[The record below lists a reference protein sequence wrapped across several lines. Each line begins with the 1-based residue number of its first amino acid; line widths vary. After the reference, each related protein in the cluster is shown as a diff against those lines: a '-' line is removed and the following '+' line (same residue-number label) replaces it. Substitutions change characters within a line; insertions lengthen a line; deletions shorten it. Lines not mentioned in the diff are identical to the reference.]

1 MIKKVPKKILK
12 EFELN
17 NSLYTTALLH
27 DKRKFW
33 KYFFSL
39 LKFEH
44 LLFFAIIPSKDYN
57 SKAIKICIFLFTFAL
72 FFANNA
78 IFMNEDAI
86 HNIYQNQG
94 TFDLIYQIPQIIYSN
109 IISFIIDKIIR
120 YLSLSQ
126 DYVLNAK
133 MKPIITTRNKIFQKV
148 FRVMLVK
155 FIFFFIISFLFLFF
169 FWLYIACFCFV
180 YRNTQIYVIKDT
192 VFSFGL
198 SLITPFMFYLVS
210 AILRIYSLKKRHR
223 NIMYI
228 LSQWILF

>member
-1 MIKKVPKKILK
+1 
-12 EFELN
+12 
-17 NSLYTTALLH
+17 
-27 DKRKFW
+27 
-33 KYFFSL
+33 
-39 LKFEH
+39 
-44 LLFFAIIPSKDYN
+44 
-57 SKAIKICIFLFTFAL
+57 
-72 FFANNA
+72 
-78 IFMNEDAI
+78 MNEDAI

-155 FIFFFIISFLFLFF
+155 FIIFFIISFLFLYF

-180 YRNTQIYVIKDT
+180 YRNTQIYLIKDT

-198 SLITPFMFYLVS
+198 SLITPFIFYLVS

>member
-1 MIKKVPKKILK
+1 MPEINYT

-17 NSLYTTALLH
+17 NSSYKIALLY
-27 DKRKFW
+27 DKRLFW

-39 LKFEH
+39 VKFEH
-44 LLFFAIIPSKDYN
+44 LLFFAIVPSKDYN
-57 SKAIKICIFLFTFAL
+57 SRAIKICIFLFTFAL
-72 FFANNA
+72 FFADNA

-126 DYVLNAK
+126 YYVLNAK

-155 FIFFFIISFLFLFF
+155 FIFFFII
-169 FWLYIACFCFV
+169 
-180 YRNTQIYVIKDT
+180 
-192 VFSFGL
+192 
-198 SLITPFMFYLVS
+198 
-210 AILRIYSLKKRHR
+210 
-223 NIMYI
+223 
-228 LSQWILF
+228 